1 MSDTCLMIMNPRNI
15 PECMA
20 SFKAITGVDKLWLS
34 YYTESQLIPIINE
47 FIESTEYDRYALI
60 SDDAIL
66 TQSALNTILDLHD
79 ELGDV
84 ATGWV
89 NVDSISGQSTI
100 NPTPL
105 RGYIPTLSAYSLM
118 SLQDAA
124 DLPRLKPIRTY
135 FHGYACTVMSREL
148 WQHYPYNVFGAQSH
162 GYASDFHQCV
172 RLQADDV
179 PIWTTPKAF
188 IHHVKERANRTD
200 QAPEKK
206 SYVGIRTP
214 GTKLEQE
221 A

>member
-1 MSDTCLMIMNPRNI
+1 MMIMNPRNI